1 MDIWQIDKLILFLL
15 FFIPGF
21 ISTKVYNLLY
31 PSEQKDFSAFL
42 LEAIG
47 YSSLNFAVLSWLI
60 IIIHSGNFYNNHK
73 VWYFICSFLILFI
86 IPLLWPILF
95 FKISNWEFVKK
106 YIVSP
111 IQKPWDYVF
120 RKKEVFWV
128 IIHLK
133 DGRKIGGR
141 YDRNSF
147 SSSYPS
153 KEQIYL
159 EEVWKLDENG
169 RFEEPITKSKG
180 IIVLGEEILA
190 IEFFE

>member
-1 MDIWQIDKLILFLL
+1 MDIWQIDRLILFLL

-21 ISTKVYNLLY
+21 ISIKAYNLIY
-31 PSEQKDFSAFL
+31 PSERNNISIFL

-47 YSSLNFAVLSWLI
+47 YSSLNFAALFWLV
-60 IIIHSGNFYNNHK
+60 IIIHSGNFYNNYK
-73 VWYFICSFLILFI
+73 IWYFIFLFLILFI
-86 IPLLWPILF
+86 IPLLWPVLF
-95 FKISNWEFVKK
+95 TMISGWGIVKK

-120 RKKEVFWV
+120 RKKEVFWI

-141 YDRNSF
+141 YGRNSY
-147 SSSYPS
+147 SSSHPS

-159 EEVWKLDENG
+159 EEVWKLDENAN
-169 RFEEPITKSKG
+169 FLEPIKRSKG
-180 IIVLGEEILA
+180 IIVLGEEILS
-190 IEFFE
+190 IEFFK

>member
-95 FKISNWEFVKK
+95 FNLSNWEFVKK

-128 IIHLK
+128 FCNTRVCFQELFKHFPDTIINGNLVTFA
-133 DGRKIGGR
+133 
-141 YDRNSF
+141 SF
-147 SSSYPS
+147 LLPYP
-153 KEQIYL
+153 EQPLDVLPVIH
-159 EEVWKLDENG
+159 EMNNTKL
-169 RFEEPITKSKG
+169 
-180 IIVLGEEILA
+180 
-190 IEFFE
+190 